1 MLRKFKTFFP
11 TILLLNIAVCIVE
24 LGSVFIRMQLINDI
38 AAAQNS
44 AALSSIVL
52 VVTLILIENLLL
64 IIEQAVEIRIRKS
77 YKYHAD
83 EVIADKCSTLP
94 LAIIEQASTREIL
107 YKARELFQKSID
119 RAYFICKIISLVL
132 TLLALCALLL
142 RTQPAMILCFL
153 FLLSIAFYFNI
164 RTSKVTFGFWSKYMS
179 NARRYNYFSDI
190 QTKREYAYERRIYHT
205 SQAMDCR
212 FSQAF
217 DEAWHANRKNGL
229 LRFRG
234 QAVVEGIA
242 ISISIFTMFY
252 FARPEAL
259 LTFSIG
265 VYAAITDLVSRLLNA
280 ASECPGSIFSLREF
294 NALKQELDEFLKL
307 EPSEYRTSPLKSGD
321 CSNLGDELVVF
332 NNVSFS
338 YPASNNLRVISNFT
352 YSFKRGLHYG
362 LVGVNGAGKTTIAKL
377 ILQLYAPTE
386 GTIISVE
393 TSKTAIFQDFQIY
406 PITVREY
413 LLMGNDP
420 SIEDE
425 VLLDILSR
433 FGCTPLKDGLDTPL
447 SLLTEDG
454 TLLSKGQ
461 FQRLAIAR
469 ACLSNAEVIILDE
482 PTASLDPISER
493 QIYEICMD
501 ILKDR
506 TCIFISHRLG
516 AVRNMDEILV
526 VDNGVLCEAGSHEK
540 LMQLNGIYSKLYST
554 QREMYIDE

>member
-1 MLRKFKTFFP
+1 
-11 TILLLNIAVCIVE
+11 
-24 LGSVFIRMQLINDI
+24 MQL
-38 AAAQNS
+38 
-44 AALSSIVL
+44 
-52 VVTLILIENLLL
+52 
-64 IIEQAVEIRIRKS
+64 
-77 YKYHAD
+77 
-83 EVIADKCSTLP
+83 
-94 LAIIEQASTREIL
+94 
-107 YKARELFQKSID
+107 
-119 RAYFICKIISLVL
+119 
-132 TLLALCALLL
+132 
-142 RTQPAMILCFL
+142 
-153 FLLSIAFYFNI
+153 
-164 RTSKVTFGFWSKYMS
+164 
-179 NARRYNYFSDI
+179 
-190 QTKREYAYERRIYHT
+190 
-205 SQAMDCR
+205 
-212 FSQAF
+212 
-217 DEAWHANRKNGL
+217 
-229 LRFRG
+229 
-234 QAVVEGIA
+234 
-242 ISISIFTMFY
+242 
-252 FARPEAL
+252 
-259 LTFSIG
+259 
-265 VYAAITDLVSRLLNA
+265 
-280 ASECPGSIFSLREF
+280 
-294 NALKQELDEFLKL
+294 
-307 EPSEYRTSPLKSGD
+307 EPTEYRTSPVKSGD
-321 CSNLGDELVVF
+321 FSNLGDELIVF

-338 YPASNNLRVISNFT
+338 YPASNDLRVISNFT

-386 GTIISVE
+386 GTIISIE

-425 VLLDILSR
+425 LLLDILSR
-433 FGCTPLKDGLDTPL
+433 FGCTPLKDGLATPL

-482 PTASLDPISER
+482 PTASLDPISEK

-501 ILKDR
+501 ILEDR

-540 LMQLNGIYSKLYST
+540 LMQLNGIYNKLYST